1 MRPQSIYTN
10 RMSVADEV
18 SDAGH
23 GGRAE
28 QPHNAPGP
36 GRGQQRLVGVRV
48 ITPGASVE
56 ILLGIRISITLEQ
69 LDVIILKQCL
79 INPQLTSIA
88 GCYSLTSL

>member
-1 MRPQSIYTN
+1 MLQMRPQSIYTN

-48 ITPGASVE
+48 VTPGAGVE
-56 ILLGIRISITLEQ
+56 ILLGVRVSVTLEHF
-69 LDVIILKQCL
+69 DVIILKQ
-79 INPQLTSIA
+79 
-88 GCYSLTSL
+88 